1 MMDHLTKEM
10 IDWISQLPHISIY
23 AVFFLIAYTE
33 NVVPPIPGDILVV
46 FGGYLAA
53 EGIISLVLV
62 HAFTTFASVLGF
74 MSMYAIGRY
83 WGGRITAD
91 DHNSWFLR
99 KIGVSYLPRVQGWM
113 NKWGQGVIVAN
124 RFLAGT
130 RSVISLT
137 AGMTGTNVQLTI
149 LSSFVSS
156 FLWNG
161 ILIGAGWIIRENWQ
175 IIGKYL
181 SVYGRIIMILII
193 SVILIRMI
201 WHFYQKKKNTLK

>member
-1 MMDHLTKEM
+1 MIAHWMNEL
-10 IDWISQLPHISIY
+10 IDWISQLPDIGIY
-23 AVFFLIAYTE
+23 AVFFLVAYTE

-53 EGIISLVLV
+53 EGIISLIPVFV
-62 HAFTTFASVLGF
+62 VTTIASVIGF
-74 MSMYAIGRY
+74 MSMYGIGRY
-83 WGGRITAD
+83 WGNRIIAD
-91 DHNSWFLR
+91 DHNSWFLK
-99 KIGVSYLPRVQGWM
+99 KIGVNYLPRVKKWM
-113 NKWGQGVIVAN
+113 DKWGLGVIVAN

-137 AGMTGTNVQLTI
+137 AGMTGTNVELTI

-175 IIGKYL
+175 IIGGYL
-181 SVYGRIIMILII
+181 SVYGRIITILII
-193 SVILIRMI
+193 VFIIARII
-201 WHFYQKKKNTLK
+201 WVFYQKKKNTLK